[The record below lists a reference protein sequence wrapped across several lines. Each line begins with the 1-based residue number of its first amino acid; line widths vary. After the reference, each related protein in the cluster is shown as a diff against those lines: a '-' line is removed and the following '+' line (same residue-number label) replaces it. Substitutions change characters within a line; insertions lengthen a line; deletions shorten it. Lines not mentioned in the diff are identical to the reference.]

1 MKLMTAL
8 IQKRITV
15 YRLSK
20 LSGVPYMTVND
31 LVNEVADIKEARFS
45 TVVAL
50 AGALGVTCEQ
60 LYDNSPYS
68 IPKDKDAFVAMA
80 KQRYLDNGKTT
91 FVRKMLKG
99 DEVGFYL
106 ERGKLFEARYL
117 LAFLDYLCRE
127 MGLPIAKEY
136 KMLRQIRFR
145 KPIFFGESLSKS
157 EKEELKAKAIPE
169 FLRANIVET
178 DIACVK

>member
-1 MKLMTAL
+1 MTAL
-8 IQKRITV
+8 IQKRMTA

-31 LVNEVADIKEARFS
+31 LVNEVTDIKEARFS

-50 AGALGVTCEQ
+50 AKALGVTCEQ

-68 IPKDKDAFVAMA
+68 IPKDKGDFAFMIKDRLREDGAIA
-80 KQRYLDNGKTT
+80 
-91 FVRKMLKG
+91 FVRKMLHK

-157 EKEELKAKAIPE
+157 EKEELKSKAIPE

-178 DIACVK
+178 DLTCMK